1 MAVSFY
7 LTNATGQ
14 FSPYLT
20 GIKIDNATA
29 VTLTTPSQPNML
41 LNLVNFF
48 MVPASAYQ
56 SQESNINSYTAFDQL
71 KCNGPYCL
79 SAPYTQGQNP
89 ILFSPNPYFYLGN
102 SQYYSQVAM
111 HIFQN
116 LQSTE
121 AALLA
126 GQIDIMW
133 TPGTGND
140 AQPFL
145 SKPGIGVYSFLA
157 GGTSFEIVT
166 ENYQASGAPFNN
178 QAFRQGLAYGTD
190 RDAIAQ
196 TMYGPGYTLVPY
208 GLGLNVTAGEQTY
221 PYNITAA
228 KAMFAQ
234 AGMHYNGANLVYSNG
249 TQVTVNIKFGSGE
262 VQSQNVATLL
272 AAQWIKLGINAQPEL
287 VEDTTLYSQIATGT
301 FQLYVAQEGVDAEK
315 ACCKYMA
322 DTAGGTALQILELQG
337 PPRSQD
343 PSHYITPQ
351 IGQLM
356 LQWYVTP
363 LGSPQQA
370 ALSAQIQPLVAAQAA
385 EIPLYVSTY
394 LTLYNSKISFGDNS
408 SSNPDNWTGIYATQN
423 VVQQATYWSTWYDAK
438 PASLVTSS
446 TTTSSSGSQ
455 TNSSASVSTSVSATS
470 TSTNMTTSQT
480 ITSNQTSV
488 SASTTTS
495 TSTSTTSVGPTTS
508 VSATTTSTTTTA
520 TTTTTSSSSSQQ
532 TSASSGL
539 ALSPSIFVVL
549 AVATTIIAVTG
560 AWTLS
565 RRQRSGR
572 TVLG

>member
-1 MAVSFY
+1 
-7 LTNATGQ
+7 
-14 FSPYLT
+14 
-20 GIKIDNATA
+20 
-29 VTLTTPSQPNML
+29 ML

-48 MVPASAYQ
+48 MVPASAFQ
-56 SQESNINSYTAFDQL
+56 SHESDINSYTAFDQL

-102 SQYYSQVAM
+102 NQYYGQVAM
-111 HIFQN
+111 HIYQN

-145 SKPGIGVYSFLA
+145 SKPGIGVYSFVA

-166 ENYQASGAPFNN
+166 ENYQTSGAPFNN

-190 RDAIAQ
+190 RNAIAQ

-234 AGMHYNGANLVYSNG
+234 AGMHYNGANLVYANG

-272 AAQWIKLGINAQPEL
+272 AAQWIKLGINAQPQL
-287 VEDTTLYSQIATGT
+287 VEDTTLYSQIATGN

-322 DTAGGTALQILELQG
+322 DAAGGTALQILELQG

-394 LTLYNSKISFGDNS
+394 LTLYNNKISFGDNS

-438 PASLVTSS
+438 PASLVTNSTTATSSAGSQTNTNGSVSTSSGVTTSSANTTTATSQTLTTSNQTSTSVS
-446 TTTSSSGSQ
+446 TTTSSV
-455 TNSSASVSTSVSATS
+455 A
-470 TSTNMTTSQT
+470 
-480 ITSNQTSV
+480 
-488 SASTTTS
+488 TTS
-495 TSTSTTSVGPTTS
+495 TAGPGTSSAVTTTTP
-508 VSATTTSTTTTA
+508 TSTTTT
-520 TTTTTSSSSSQQ
+520 TQQ
-532 TSASSGL
+532 TSGSSGL
-539 ALSPSIFVVL
+539 AISPSIFVVL
-549 AVATTIIAVTG
+549 AIATTIIAVAG
-560 AWTLS
+560 IWTMS
-565 RRQRSGR
+565 RRQRPNR